1 MRYVIMANG
10 KGSRWNNYE
19 GIPKHLIS
27 IGGETLLQRTTR
39 LVHSFDS
46 QAEVIITSR
55 NPDCVAEG
63 ARRYEPLRSQRE
75 IDRFCVELIQDGHSK
90 EGPYGAKSIGEVAYV
105 PPAAAV
111 CAAVNNAL
119 NSNIG
124 MVPIDPPVIL
134 KALEGGK

>member
-75 IDRFCVELIQDGHSK
+75 IDRFCVELIQDGVCFL
-90 EGPYGAKSIGEVAYV
+90 YGDA
-105 PPAAAV
+105 
-111 CAAVNNAL
+111 
-119 NSNIG
+119 
-124 MVPIDPPVIL
+124 
-134 KALEGGK
+134 